1 MANLNWVQ
9 GVKVDPWRKSI
20 FLLQTHCAPCSTI
33 RKKTNARFL
42 SDCFLKA
49 QPALLHQYNP
59 RHNLEENILQKGKLA
74 YLTSFCYVSQI
85 LTPILLQRNATKHM
99 HLNKACCCQKR
110 DLVWYRAKKSIWVR
124 WYTNTYRHTNVFG
137 RYTEMLKWC

>member
-1 MANLNWVQ
+1 MLEIFGKKSGSSNFRPFSCKLY
-9 GVKVDPWRKSI
+9 RSI

-85 LTPILLQRNATKHM
+85 LTPILLQRNATKNT
-99 HLNKACCCQKR
+99 HLNKVCCCCQKR
-110 DLVWYRAKKSIWVR
+110 PSYD
-124 WYTNTYRHTNVFG
+124 NVQRNQSG
-137 RYTEMLKWC
+137 